1 MSVPV
6 LCCIHEIMK
15 KIILKGDFV
24 MSIKVAIAG
33 ARGKMGAEAVHTV
46 MKNEKMELV
55 ATLDYKKVGDTLASL
70 ELFPDHFEIPIF
82 TDFEKLVTETKPD
95 VFIDLTNPHCVY
107 EHTKQALLHNVRP
120 VVGTTGFTDEQLQ
133 ELVDIAK
140 EKGIGCIIAPNFAI
154 GAILMMKFAKEAAKY
169 FPDVEIIE
177 MHHDQ
182 KLDAPSGTGIKTAQ
196 MISKVREEKQ
206 QGHSNEKETH
216 AGARGANYEGMR
228 IHSVRLPGLVAHQQ
242 VLFGGT
248 GELLTIR
255 HDSLNRGSFMGGVA
269 FCIEEVM
276 KLESL
281 IYGLENII

>member
-1 MSVPV
+1 
-6 LCCIHEIMK
+6 
-15 KIILKGDFV
+15 

-46 MKNEKMELV
+46 MKNDNMQLV
-55 ATLDYKKVGDTLASL
+55 AALDYKEVGNTLASL
-70 ELFPDHFEIPIF
+70 DVFPDHFDIPIY
-82 TDFEKLVTETKPD
+82 TDFEKLVAETKPD
-95 VFIDLTNPHCVY
+95 VFVDLTNPQCVY
-107 EHTKQALLHNVRP
+107 EHTKQALLLHVRP
-120 VVGTTGFTDEQLQ
+120 VIGTTGFTDEQLQ
-133 ELVDIAK
+133 ELTDIAK

-196 MISKVREEKQ
+196 MISEVREKRQ
-206 QGHSNEKETH
+206 QGHPNENETL
-216 AGARGANYEGMR
+216 AGARGANFEGMH

-242 VLFGGT
+242 VLFGRT

-255 HDSLNRGSFMGGVA
+255 HDSFNRGSFMGGVA
-269 FCIEEVM
+269 YCIEEVM
-276 KLESL
+276 KRDTL
-281 IYGLENII
+281 IYGLENIL